1 MSFKAI
7 GSIVDLVFKIL
18 FNLHWFVCVSL
29 RCSKMLLQLIHW
41 WRFKKVKKKKIGV
54 LIK

>member
-7 GSIVDLVFKIL
+7 GSIVELVLQIL
-18 FNLHWFVCVSL
+18 FYLHWFVCVSL

-41 WRFKKVKKKKIGV
+41 WRFKKVKQRKNLGY
-54 LIK
+54 